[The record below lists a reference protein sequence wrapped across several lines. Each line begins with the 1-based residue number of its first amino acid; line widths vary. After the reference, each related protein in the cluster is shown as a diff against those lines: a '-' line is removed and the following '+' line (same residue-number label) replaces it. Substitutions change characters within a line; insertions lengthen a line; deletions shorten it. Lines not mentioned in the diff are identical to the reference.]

1 MTFNEEN
8 LAGCARISLKI
19 KIVFS
24 KEIPLGCFGTSLDE
38 DSKIESIDENKIIG
52 KTDQN
57 ERNRQ
62 TYTSS
67 TKNDK
72 ISEIYTLR
80 NQNERN
86 RETYTSI
93 IWETDTSSN
102 LIAITEEKNIGNKQ
116 GSLHKNEG
124 KMELN
129 GLSLMLLLLINQ

>member
-1 MTFNEEN
+1 MTFNEKN

-67 TKNDK
+67 NKNDK
-72 ISEIYTLR
+72 ISEI
-80 NQNERN
+80 
-86 RETYTSI
+86 
-93 IWETDTSSN
+93 
-102 LIAITEEKNIGNKQ
+102 
-116 GSLHKNEG
+116 
-124 KMELN
+124 
-129 GLSLMLLLLINQ
+129 